1 MRAPEWRK
9 EVSAREDRDHEPGGA
24 GVGLHPGQLGST
36 GRRYR
41 LRPSIEVFSASSGDL
56 YLLRPGEAEDLVIR
70 GASPDEHALVRALR
84 GEGGSLSELQAA
96 TGLTADA
103 VAEKL
108 EALVAADVAAAA
120 PDRPVALPAPLAAR
134 FDRQL
139 PYLAEHGDPGAAQ
152 LRLRAARVAV
162 LGCGGLGTWAL
173 GALASAGVGA
183 FVLVDHDVVEL
194 SNLNRQLLYGVGD
207 VGAPK
212 AERAADWLRRFDP
225 DVDVRVLTVE
235 VRSAADVAALL
246 DGVDALVQ
254 TADWPP
260 YRIVR
265 WVDEACRAAGVPYV
279 IGGQRP
285 PVVKVG
291 PTFVP
296 GATACFTCHE
306 TALARDFPLYPELAR
321 RRDEAPARST
331 TLGPASGIAGTLIA
345 SEVMHL
351 LLGRDVAT
359 AGRALLLDLRSLA
372 VRWEPVERQ
381 TDCPACGARS

>member
-1 MRAPEWRK
+1 
-9 EVSAREDRDHEPGGA
+9 VSQREDRDHEPGGA
-24 GVGLHPGQLGST
+24 GVRLRPGQLGAIA

-70 GASPDEHALVRALR
+70 EASRDDHMLVRALA
-84 GEGGSLSELQAA
+84 GGGGSLGDLQDT
-96 TGLTADA
+96 TGLTA
-103 VAEKL
+103 E
-108 EALVAADVAAAA
+108 DVAAKLDALLAA
-120 PDRPVALPAPLAAR
+120 GVADRAPEDPVALPEPLAVR

-152 LRLRAARVAV
+152 LRLRGARVAI

-173 GALASAGVGA
+173 GALASTGVGG
-183 FVLVDHDVVEL
+183 FVLVDHDVVDL
-194 SNLNRQLLYGVGD
+194 SNLNRQLLYGVAD

-225 DVDVRVLTVE
+225 DVDVRVLTRE
-235 VRSAADVAALL
+235 VRSAADVATLL

-265 WVDEACRAAGVPYV
+265 WVDEACRIAGVPYI

-285 PVVKVG
+285 PLLKVG

-296 GATACFTCHE
+296 DATACFTCHE

-321 RRDEAPARST
+321 QRDETPARSI

-351 LLGRDVAT
+351 LLGRDFAT
-359 AGRALLLDLRSLA
+359 AGRALLVDLRTLTT
-372 VRWEPVERQ
+372 RWEAVERQ
-381 TDCPACGARS
+381 PDCPACA

>member
-1 MRAPEWRK
+1 
-9 EVSAREDRDHEPGGA
+9 VNDEDRDDRPGGP
-24 GVGLHPGQLGST
+24 GVGLHPGQLGPT
-36 GRRYR
+36 AGRRYR

-70 GASPDEHALVRALR
+70 GASRDDRAVVRALKGDAR
-84 GEGGSLSELQAA
+84 SLGELQDA
-96 TGLTADA
+96 TGLP
-103 VAEKL
+103 AET
-108 EALVAADVAAAA
+108 VAAKLDALLAAGVADRA
-120 PDRPVALPAPLAAR
+120 PDQPVVLPRALAAR

-139 PYLAEHGDPGAAQ
+139 PYLAEHGDPGEAQ
-152 LRLRAARVAV
+152 LRLRRARVAI

-173 GALASAGVGA
+173 GALASAGVGG

-194 SNLNRQLLYGVGD
+194 SNLNRQLLYGVAD

-212 AERAADWLRRFDP
+212 AERVADWLRRFDP
-225 DVDVRVLTVE
+225 GIEVRVLAVE
-235 VRSAADVAALL
+235 VRSAGDVAAML

-265 WVDEACRAAGVPYV
+265 WVDEACRTAGVPYV

-285 PVVKVG
+285 PVLKAG

-296 GATACFTCHE
+296 GLSACFTCQE
-306 TALARDFPLYPELAR
+306 TALEREFPLYPELAR
-321 RRDEAPARST
+321 QRDETPDRSI

-359 AGRALLLDLRSLA
+359 AGRALLIDMRTLA
-372 VRWEPVERQ
+372 TRWEAVERQ
-381 TDCPACGARS
+381 PDCPACGALST